1 MRLRCLWMKVQVSQ
15 QVEKMLGNT
24 PSMENVDGALV
35 KITSCENVIR
45 FWRSSSRNFNLA
57 PFRRKNNTE
66 PSFSPRRMF
75 SSSRSEKWIIVY
87 FPMLMAGY
95 FPLTHPHSSHGIFLC
110 WWMDGG
116 WCVKSIEFM
125 LVFGKSASSAKLVSS
140 SHGLEMNDT
149 FRTASWLVLV
159 IGGRSFGF

>member
-1 MRLRCLWMKVQVSQ
+1 MRLRCLRMKVQVSQ

-45 FWRSSSRNFNLA
+45 FWRSSSRNFNSA
-57 PFRRKNNTE
+57 PFRRKTTQNQFKNVQQ
-66 PSFSPRRMF
+66 
-75 SSSRSEKWIIVY
+75 SEKWIIVY
-87 FPMLMAGY
+87 FPKLMAGY
-95 FPLTHPHSSHGIFLC
+95 FPLTQPHSSSSHPGIFLC
-110 WWMDGG
+110 LWMDGG

-159 IGGRSFGF
+159 LGGRSFGF